1 MRYVSTGRAML
12 VAGLAAG
19 VMLTFGAVADAAVAT
34 GGCSGSATSYDV
46 DGNVIDHVRAP
57 GAGGT
62 QDHPFV
68 VAGDGSVA
76 WEGSSKAPITSGT
89 WSVAISGAEVY
100 SGKIDNKDA
109 KTTASGVTSI
119 EELPALARIPLQY
132 MLLTDA
138 TVQVDAFVTGSGQN
152 CSATVWLTGV
162 GGATGTPLFW
172 MGAGA
177 LLIAMILLIWLIM
190 GTTETASAGAGAAP
204 AAESIRGMEVK

>member
-1 MRYVSTGRAML
+1 MRYVLTGRAML

-34 GGCSGSATSYDV
+34 EGCSGSATSYDV
-46 DGNVIDHVRAP
+46 DGNLIDHVRAP
-57 GAGGT
+57 GTGGT
-62 QDHPFV
+62 HDHPFV
-68 VAGDGSVA
+68 VTGDGSVA
-76 WEGSSKAPITSGT
+76 WEVSRKAPITSGA

-109 KTTASGVTSI
+109 KTTVSGVTSI

-132 MLLTDA
+132 MLLTNA
-138 TVQVDAFVTGSGQN
+138 TVQLDAFVTGIGQS
-152 CSATVWLTGV
+152 CSTTVWLTGV

-177 LLIAMILLIWLIM
+177 R
-190 GTTETASAGAGAAP
+190 S
-204 AAESIRGMEVK
+204 SR